1 MNLRPANELE
11 KLCAHWW
18 ERLADSTKGQQH
30 HFAER
35 FLNLLGWQEP
45 TPIAVQALAPR
56 LSTIAYILRGPGADC
71 VAACFVMPGALE
83 PPTSVQERGVD
94 FCETTRVLVNAA
106 QALRTRYAFIT
117 DMHRSFLYDSQ
128 TEEILLYSDTPEG
141 FRGEFESVLQESAVH
156 NGSLEQ
162 LRRQPRSYGAR
173 QLREWVHRWEQTI
186 AHQGRL
192 PEEMAAL
199 ALDRLI
205 VLQYLVQHDILKRS
219 GWRLQKRFGELL
231 ARAMEGET
239 KGTGKALT
247 GLWHD
252 VWMDWK
258 AELFAATPAL
268 DEAISRDEIAG
279 PLLREFGFQS
289 RSKFAEMTVLEMF
302 NHGDAA
308 EKARVRTIPEPD
320 EERMTFL
327 AKQTVETIDACQV
340 KIDLA
345 DEGYRSIFY
354 WFDQLTAVYD
364 RLEYAYDL
372 QQERQAPPP
381 MSDDLFAW
389 SERDAG
395 RPGALGDKLQHA
407 VEQGITLY
415 HSSPRQ
421 LRVARLMLYLHV
433 IHRYERSKVRFTH
446 FPAIE
451 RALQERPKFLD
462 SDRRS
467 IFMGSD
473 AEPLDNWETG

>member
-1 MNLRPANELE
+1 MSIRPANELE

-18 ERLADSTKGQQH
+18 EKLADSTKSQQH

-35 FLNLLGWQEP
+35 FLELLGWQEP

-56 LSTIAYILRGPGADC
+56 LSTMAYILRGPGADC

-83 PPTSVQERGVD
+83 PPTAVQERGVD

-117 DMHRSFLYDSQ
+117 DMHRSYLYDAQ
-128 TEEILLYSDTPEG
+128 TEEILLFADTPEA
-141 FRGEFESVLQESAVH
+141 FRGEMEEVLQESAVH

-162 LRRQPRSYGAR
+162 LRRQPRSYAAR
-173 QLREWVHRWEQTI
+173 QLREWTHRWEQAI
-186 AHQGRL
+186 ANAGRL
-192 PEEMAAL
+192 PEETASL

-219 GWRLQKRFGELL
+219 GWRLQKRLGELL
-231 ARAMEGET
+231 TRAMEGET
-239 KGTGKALT
+239 GGMGKALT
-247 GLWHD
+247 ALWHD

-258 AELFAATPAL
+258 AELFAPVPAL
-268 DEAISRDEIAG
+268 DEVVARDEIAG
-279 PLLREFGFQS
+279 PLVREFAFQS

-320 EERMTFL
+320 EDRMTYL
-327 AKQTVETIDACQV
+327 AKQTVDTIDEAMI
-340 KIDLA
+340 KLDLA

-364 RLEYAYDL
+364 RLEYAYDM
-372 QQERQAPPP
+372 QQQTHAPPP
-381 MSDDLFAW
+381 ADEDLFAW
-389 SERDAG
+389 SERDAE
-395 RPGALGDKLQHA
+395 RPGALGDKLRYA
-407 VEQGITLY
+407 VEHGLVLY
-415 HSSPRQ
+415 HNSPRQ
-421 LRVARLMLYLHV
+421 LRVGRLMLYLHV
-433 IHRYERSKVRFTH
+433 IHRYERSKVRFSS

-451 RALQERPKFLD
+451 KCLQERPKNLD
-462 SDRRS
+462 SERRA
-467 IFMGSD
+467 IAFGSD
-473 AEPLDNWETG
+473 APIEDHWDTG

>member
-1 MNLRPANELE
+1 VNLRPANELE

-35 FLNLLGWQEP
+35 FLELLGWQEP

-56 LSTIAYILRGPGADC
+56 LSTMAYILRGSGTDC
-71 VAACFVMPGALE
+71 IAACFVMPGALE

-94 FCETTRVLVNAA
+94 FCETTRILVNAA
-106 QALRTRYAFIT
+106 QALRTRFAFIT
-117 DMHRSFLYDSQ
+117 DMHRSFLYDAQ
-128 TEEILLYSDTPEG
+128 TEEILLFADTPEA
-141 FRGEFESVLQESAVH
+141 FRGEMEEVLQASAVH

-162 LRRQPRSYGAR
+162 LRRQPRSYAAR
-173 QLREWVHRWEQTI
+173 QLREWVQRWEQTI
-186 AHQGRL
+186 ANQGRL
-192 PEEMAAL
+192 PQETASL
-199 ALDRLI
+199 SLDRLI

-219 GWRLQKRFGELL
+219 GWRMQKRFGDLL

-239 KGTGKALT
+239 NGTGRALT
-247 GLWHD
+247 SLWHD

-258 AELFAATPAL
+258 AELFAPMPAL
-268 DEAISRDEIAG
+268 DEVIARDEITG
-279 PLLREFGFQS
+279 PLLREFAFQS
-289 RSKFAEMTVLEMF
+289 RGKFAEMTVLEMF

-320 EERMTFL
+320 EERMTTL
-327 AKQTVETIDACQV
+327 AKQTVETIDECTV

-364 RLEYAYDL
+364 RLEYAYDM
-372 QQERQAPPP
+372 QQQSQTPRTTDE
-381 MSDDLFAW
+381 DLFAW

-395 RPGALGDKLQHA
+395 RPGALGDKLQYA
-407 VEQGITLY
+407 VEHGLVVY
-415 HSSPRQ
+415 YGSPRQ
-421 LRVARLMLYLHV
+421 LRVATLILYLHI
-433 IHRYERSKVRFTH
+433 IHRYERAKVRFTR
-446 FPAIE
+446 FPALE
-451 RALQERPKFLD
+451 QALQERPKFLD

-467 IFMGSD
+467 IFLGSE
-473 AEPLDNWETG
+473 AMPEDNWDTG